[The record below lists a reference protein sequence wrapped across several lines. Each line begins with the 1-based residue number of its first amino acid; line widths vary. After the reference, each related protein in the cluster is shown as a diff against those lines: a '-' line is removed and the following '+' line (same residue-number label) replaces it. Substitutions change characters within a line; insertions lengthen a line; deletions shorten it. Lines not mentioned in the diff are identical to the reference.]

1 MSHSRALLE
10 SPGDSKTVVVSLEE
24 HECTPCVCLLRCG
37 ETLGDDVVCAVDVA
51 AVLFGA
57 QLNVSSY
64 IHVTVYLS
72 LTVGR
77 IVFLSHGVASR
88 RADTMMTV
96 GIVLITV

>member
-1 MSHSRALLE
+1 M
-10 SPGDSKTVVVSLEE
+10 
-24 HECTPCVCLLRCG
+24 RCG
-37 ETLGDDVVCAVDVA
+37 ETLGDDVVCAVDVAAVDVA